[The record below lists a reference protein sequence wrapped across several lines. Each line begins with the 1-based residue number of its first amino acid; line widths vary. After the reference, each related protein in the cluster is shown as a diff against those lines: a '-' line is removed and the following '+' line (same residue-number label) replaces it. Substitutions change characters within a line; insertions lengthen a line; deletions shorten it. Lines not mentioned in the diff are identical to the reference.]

1 MSDLLQ
7 PIVADSYVGKIPA
20 GANTTLHEKLLKLFN
35 PTDFVRVINIDTQPY
50 IWQYMPASKENITF
64 DMDSSTV
71 PMKNTYREPPEV
83 YELQPGQSAIIVG
96 ASAYLMIEGLIK
108 RMISEETIARQSNMQ
123 PGQARKFAYGD
134 DIKQQEL
141 IKEIYLGKEMPGATA
156 PLGEPTEP
164 ETSEE
169 SGTDGKP
176 TYKSINRRKAT
187 V

>member
-7 PIVADSYVGKIPA
+7 PIVADSYIGKVPV

-35 PTDFVRVINIDTQPY
+35 PTDFVRVINIDTEPY
-50 IWQYMPASKENITF
+50 VWQYMPASKENVTF

-71 PMKNTYREPPEV
+71 PMKNTYREAPEI
-83 YELQPGQSAIIVG
+83 YQLQPGQSAIIVG
-96 ASAYLMIEGLIK
+96 SSAYLMIEGLIK
-108 RMISEETIARQSNMQ
+108 RMIAEQTISRQPNMQ

-156 PLGEPTEP
+156 PIETTVDEDSKDIDDEPTEKFIP
-164 ETSEE
+164 
-169 SGTDGKP
+169 
-176 TYKSINRRKAT
+176 IQRRKVT
-187 V
+187 T